1 MSLIGVVQGSQ
12 VVEPAAWASTGTQE
26 LARRK
31 TLPLLQTGNATL
43 DQLLGGG
50 IEPGV
55 VTLLYSASRRLSLC
69 LQQLA
74 VLAQQPQP
82 DGGLN
87 AERVVYVDAENTFD
101 PYGVSNFAVAHRL
114 DPRRVLSNI
123 FLARA
128 FQWGQV
134 VEIVREKLT
143 AAATAL
149 NTPLVCIAGLTT
161 MLTPADQKGS
171 TGYEGVLQVIQGL
184 KDLLAKTRDGPA
196 IVATTRLHPASGTKP
211 LGGNALR
218 HFCQVLVRVEERP
231 KVTEYLLEQHP
242 SRTPQKLLD
251 FKDTRGAKP
260 AFRARTLDFFLR
272 K

>member
-1 MSLIGVVQGSQ
+1 M
-12 VVEPAAWASTGTQE
+12 EPATWASTGSQE

-31 TLPLLQTGNATL
+31 ALPLLQTGNATL

-74 VLAQQPQP
+74 VLAQLPQP

-87 AERVVYVDAENTFD
+87 AARVLYVDAENTFD
-101 PYGVSNFAVAHRL
+101 PYGIANFAVAHCL
-114 DPRRVLSNI
+114 DPTRTLGNI

-134 VEIVREKLT
+134 VEIVREKLAT
-143 AAATAL
+143 AATAKD
-149 NTPLVCIAGLTT
+149 TPLVCIAGLTT
-161 MLTPADQKGS
+161 MLAPADQAGK

-196 IVATTRLHPASGTKP
+196 IVATTRLHPVSPTKP

-218 HFCQVLVRVEERP
+218 HFAQVLVRVEDRP
-231 KVTEYLLEQHP
+231 KVTEYILERHP
-242 SRTPQKLLD
+242 
-251 FKDTRGAKP
+251 TRAP
-260 AFRARTLDFFLR
+260 
-272 K
+272 